1 MEDLRTYEFPAD
13 TESLKEV
20 YETGVSP
27 EHLESPFRAIM
38 SEIVSRARSRPLSV
52 YLCSTDE
59 DADVRNYFG
68 FVLTRLIRKHL
79 STALLVDCD
88 FLSVGLSGIVPHR
101 DALGFLDL
109 LLYGTSLGVIRQETK
124 SGARVVGAGSFPVTK
139 KSPFAMD
146 AFGNARRY
154 LVNQAKCVVFC
165 GPALDDDEFI
175 HPISEHVDL
184 VILVRV
190 GSQFDERF
198 LDAFEEKICSVE
210 NSEAWSVRINTR
222 LPLPEKVESAEKVEF
237 PEGVEPTEKA
247 EPTLVAEVQELVES
261 AGEAEISE
269 APDGPGTPPSKR
281 SPPEKTVS
289 VEETAAFAPRTDVE
303 TFPDTE
309 VDDGGVSAPR
319 LGRRGGG
326 SRLLRV
332 ITSVV
337 GVVVIVFVVWW
348 LYLTRSVREREQN
361 LTDQVAV
368 VDEQS
373 PTAGDAVDSLREES
387 TETASQ
393 VSPAGST
400 HVVAGGPGEP
410 AAPSTGVEAGGEPK
424 TTDRKGVVVTD
435 KLDNFANEYLVH
447 VSSFRRLDNAKD
459 EAFYLLG
466 WGYPVFI
473 YRVDLGSKGMW
484 YRVYVGPS
492 GTREEATKHK
502 IRLDDNP
509 RILSTRIAK
518 VPG

>member
-1 MEDLRTYEFPAD
+1 MDDLRTYEFPAD

-27 EHLESPFRAIM
+27 AHLESPFRAIM
-38 SEIVSRARSRPLSV
+38 SEIVSRARSQPLSV
-52 YLCSTDE
+52 YLCSADE
-59 DADVRNYFG
+59 DTDARNYFG
-68 FVLTRLIRKHL
+68 FALMKLIRKHV

-124 SGARVVGAGSFPVTK
+124 SGTRVVGAGSFPVTK
-139 KSPFAMD
+139 KSPFVMD
-146 AFGNARRY
+146 AFVNARRY
-154 LVNQAKCVVFC
+154 LVNQARCVVFC

-175 HPISEHVDL
+175 HPISGQVDL

-198 LDAFEEKICSVE
+198 LDVFEEKICSVE
-210 NSEAWSVRINTR
+210 SPEAWSVRINTQ

-237 PEGVEPTEKA
+237 SEGVEPTEKA
-247 EPTLVAEVQELVES
+247 EPTLVAEVQELVEK
-261 AGEAEISE
+261 AGEAETPE
-269 APDGPGTPPSKR
+269 APDGPGTPQPKR
-281 SPPEKTVS
+281 PPPEKAVP
-289 VEETAAFAPRTDVE
+289 VEETAAFTPRTDVE
-303 TFPDTE
+303 MFPDTE

-319 LGRRGGG
+319 LGRKGGG

-337 GVVVIVFVVWW
+337 AVVVIVFVVWW
-348 LYLTRSVREREQN
+348 LYLTRSVREREQY
-361 LTDQVAV
+361 LADQTAV
-368 VDEQS
+368 VDEPS

-387 TETASQ
+387 TEAPSQ
-393 VSPAGST
+393 IPPAGPA
-400 HVVAGGPGEP
+400 HVVAGGSGEP
-410 AAPSTGVEAGGEPK
+410 DARPTGVETEGEPK

-435 KLDNFANEYLVH
+435 SLDDFANEYLVH

-466 WGYPVFI
+466 WAYPVFI
-473 YRVDLGSKGMW
+473 YRVDLGNKGMW

-492 GTREEATKHK
+492 GTREEATKYK